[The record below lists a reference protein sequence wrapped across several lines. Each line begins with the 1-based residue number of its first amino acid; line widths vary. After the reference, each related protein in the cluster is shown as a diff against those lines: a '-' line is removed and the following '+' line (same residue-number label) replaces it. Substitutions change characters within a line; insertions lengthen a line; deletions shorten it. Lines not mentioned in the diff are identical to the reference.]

1 MEGIIHI
8 RIDDR
13 LIHGQV
19 ATQWTNE
26 LGATRIMVINDMI
39 SNDSMQKSVLRLA
52 APPNVS
58 TSIISRETA
67 YTNISSGKY
76 KGQKVL
82 IVVRSPFD
90 ILSLL
95 NMGLDIKK
103 INVGNMSTRENTT
116 HLKAT
121 VSVTPEEKAAF
132 KELIDRGVEVTAIM
146 VPSEPK
152 LYLKDCM

>member
-1 MEGIIHI
+1 
-8 RIDDR
+8 
-13 LIHGQV
+13 
-19 ATQWTNE
+19 
-26 LGATRIMVINDMI
+26 
-39 SNDSMQKSVLRLA
+39 
-52 APPNVS
+52 
-58 TSIISRETA
+58 
-67 YTNISSGKY
+67 
-76 KGQKVL
+76 
-82 IVVRSPFD
+82 
-90 ILSLL
+90 
-95 NMGLDIKK
+95 MGLDIKK